1 MNVKLII
8 SDPSKSDSKDILLG
22 EGEYLIGRESK
33 CDICIK
39 NTSVSREHAWLII
52 SGQDV
57 AIQDMRSSWGTFI
70 DGIQIMGEVPILA
83 GQSLKIGEVSIDLEL
98 HSAEDSGVPAPSPP
112 ILPTNAASTN
122 AGDPLEEYDEH
133 GRLFSQKKFQGD
145 GTIAYEQCYWYRD
158 EYEECGVRDDLRAWK
173 GDTLWATSKWLYAP
187 HMFRPIGALEPSRE
201 FRLAGGGD
209 PYSIFFNALFRDS
222 ARA

>member
-8 SDPSKSDSKDILLG
+8 SDPRKSDSKDILLG

-98 HSAEDSGVPAPSPP
+98 HSAEDSGAPALS
-112 ILPTNAASTN
+112 L
-122 AGDPLEEYDEH
+122 AGQS
-133 GRLFSQKKFQGD
+133 RCFSQ
-145 GTIAYEQCYWYRD
+145 
-158 EYEECGVRDDLRAWK
+158 
-173 GDTLWATSKWLYAP
+173 TSNPLIP
-187 HMFRPIGALEPSRE
+187 PALTKPPSTMT
-201 FRLAGGGD
+201 ANG
-209 PYSIFFNALFRDS
+209 IFFQVLFITMRTLLDTIS
-222 ARA
+222 SRLITIVQIVP